1 MKSSAS
7 ERAMES
13 LEGCPR
19 HVAIIMD
26 GNNRWARSRGLKGA
40 AGHRAGVASVRAAV
54 ETCGKSG
61 VEVLTLFAFSSENW
75 RRPEDEVGALMTL
88 FLRALKREVKRLER
102 NNIRLMFIGSR
113 ERFSETLQQNMR
125 EAEQATAHCTD
136 MTLVVAA
143 DYGGRWDIARASRRI
158 AEDVSQGRLSPAE
171 VDESLFG
178 RYMSLADFPMPDLLV
193 RTGGETR
200 ISNFLLWQFAYTEFY
215 FSPVYWPDFQHDE
228 MRAALED
235 FAGRQRRF
243 GQTSEQ
249 VSQLESAARSSGEP
263 QTTTM
268 NHSAKS
274 VVGGQE

>member
-7 ERAMES
+7 ERAMEP

-26 GNNRWARSRGLKGA
+26 GNNRWARSRGLKGI

-75 RRPEDEVGALMTL
+75 GRPEDEVGALMTL
-88 FLRALKREVKRLER
+88 FLRALKREVKRLQR
-102 NNIRLMFIGSR
+102 NNIRLTFIGSR
-113 ERFSETLQQNMR
+113 ERFSETLQQHMR
-125 EAEQATAHCTD
+125 EAEEATAHCTD

-143 DYGGRWDIARASRRI
+143 DYGGRWDIASASRRI
-158 AEDVSQGRLSPAE
+158 AEEAAEGRLDPE
-171 VDESLFG
+171 DVDESLFA

-215 FSPVYWPDFQHDE
+215 FSPVFWPDFQHDE
-228 MRAALED
+228 MRAALGD

-243 GQTSEQ
+243 GRTGEQ
-249 VSQLESAARSSGEP
+249 VTRFESASRSGGDAA
-263 QTTTM
+263 TTTT
-268 NHSAKS
+268 NHATTS
-274 VVGGQE
+274 VAGGQE